1 MYCLNCG
8 ESWEY
13 CICIP
18 WCWEHDS
25 ARPCRACDRILQ
37 EQLENEAMLAPFIVP
52 WYRNLFRWIVGNY
65 E

>member
-18 WCWEHDS
+18 WCYEHDR
-25 ARPCRACDRILQ
+25 ARPCAPCARI
-37 EQLENEAMLAPFIVP
+37 EEERLERIAMLQPYMIP
-52 WYRNLFRWIVGNY
+52 WYKNLWNY
-65 E
+65 LLGKQ